1 MAKRK
6 LVIRQREFFSGRGC
20 VAWVVEIISQY
31 LWEIVHFCLCVWER
45 EHSYG
50 KMFYYWICFPYT
62 IVQSPISTTL
72 DMCFYYQYK
81 RLLCHFRSLY
91 NVSFSYPLLISGEYI
106 FVVVA
111 FKKEPFLSVFA
122 SCTCCCSS
130 SFSLSRFFMSCVRFP
145 FIFADVWLQFA
156 MELWTLRFMRNLFVY
171 RHYNVVSST

>member
-1 MAKRK
+1 M
-6 LVIRQREFFSGRGC
+6 
-20 VAWVVEIISQY
+20 EIISQY

-45 EHSYG
+45 EHSNG

-81 RLLCHFRSLY
+81 RLLCNFRSLY
-91 NVSFSYPLLISGEYI
+91 NVSFSYPLFISGEYI

-111 FKKEPFLSVFA
+111 FKKRTFLVGFCFVYLLLLVIIFVVA
-122 SCTCCCSS
+122 
-130 SFSLSRFFMSCVRFP
+130 FFLSCVRFP